1 MNWRKWG
8 ILLMVLVFAVTM
20 AMGCGQSEDNGSQ
33 APDQA
38 QSEEF
43 KVGFIYI
50 GAPGDAGWTF
60 AHDEGRKYLEEQIP
74 GIKTVTLENV
84 SEGADAERYME
95 QLVQEGCNVVI
106 ANSFGYGD
114 PMMEV
119 AKRYPDVTF
128 LHCSGLNTAENLSTY
143 FGRIYQARYLSGMV
157 AGAMTQN
164 NKIGYAAAYPIPE
177 VIRGINAFTLG
188 VQAVNP
194 DAVVKVVWS
203 NTWVDP
209 TLEKQAAQSLID
221 AGCDVL
227 AQHADTPAVQQAAQ
241 DAGILSVGYNSDM
254 RKFAPD
260 ANLTSPI
267 WNWGPYYVRAISG
280 IMDGTWKTE
289 AYWGGMVDG
298 IVDLAPI
305 SEKVPAEIVDQ
316 VEAKKQEII
325 QGEWDVFFGPVKA
338 QDGTV
343 KVPEGQA
350 MTDEEMLSMDWFVYG
365 VEGTIE

>member
-1 MNWRKWG
+1 MNWRKLG
-8 ILLMVLVFAVTM
+8 IILLMLVFAATM
-20 AMGCGQSEDNGSQ
+20 VVGCGDSQDNEAQ
-33 APDQA
+33 TPDQ
-38 QSEEF
+38 QEEF
-43 KVGFIYI
+43 VVGFIYI

-60 AHDEGRKYLEEQIP
+60 AHDEGRKYLEEQIS
-74 GIKTVTLENV
+74 GVKTITLENV
-84 SEGADAERYME
+84 PEGADAERSIE
-95 QLVQEGCNVVI
+95 QLVQEGCNVVV

-114 PMMEV
+114 PMLEV

-128 LHCSGLNTAENLSTY
+128 LHCSGLSTADNVSTF
-143 FGRIYQARYLSGMV
+143 FGRIYQARYLSGMI
-157 AGAMTQN
+157 AGAMTES
-164 NKIGYAAAYPIPE
+164 NKIGYAAAYAIPE

-194 DAVVKVVWS
+194 DATVQVVWS

-209 TLEKQAAQSLID
+209 TLEKQDAESLIA

-227 AQHADTPAVQQAAQ
+227 TQHADTPAVQQAAQ

-260 ANLTSPI
+260 ANLTSPV

-280 IMDGTWKTE
+280 IMDGTWKSE

-305 SEKVPAEIVDQ
+305 ADKVPAEVKDQ
-316 VEAKKQEII
+316 VAAKKQEII
-325 QGEWDVFFGPVKA
+325 QGEWDVFFGPIKA

-343 KVPEGQA
+343 KVPEGQS

-365 VEGTIE
+365 IEGTIE